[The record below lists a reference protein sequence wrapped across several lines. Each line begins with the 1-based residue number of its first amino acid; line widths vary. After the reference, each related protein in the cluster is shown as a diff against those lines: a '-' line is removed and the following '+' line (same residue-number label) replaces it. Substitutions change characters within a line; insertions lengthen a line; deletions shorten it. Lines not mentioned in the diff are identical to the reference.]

1 MASYAVAWRKDGEDV
16 RVGKLELA
24 GKGIRLEAGE
34 RQGGRVSVLRVLY
47 RDVSDAVMAGFN
59 ERIGGRPTVTLTSV
73 RGLVS
78 ISPVGFGMARD
89 VLEHVHSALSERS
102 E

>member
-24 GKGIRLEAGE
+24 ANGFRLEAGA
-34 RQGGRVSVLRVLY
+34 RHGGRVSVLRVLY
-47 RDVSDAVMAGFN
+47 RDLLGAGMARFGQ
-59 ERIGGRPTVTLTSV
+59 RIGSRPTVALTSV
-73 RGLVS
+73 RGLVC
-78 ISPVGFGMARD
+78 IAPVGVGMARE
-89 VLEHVHSALSERS
+89 VLELALSALSERP